1 MDIYKVRDA
10 LSEEYEKKKD
20 AWRRANEAFFDAQLE
35 LKQRKLEMDDVFRRY
50 SNVKDAIRI
59 LEEVSE
65 NERRFD

>member
-20 AWRRANEAFFDAQLE
+20 AWRRANEAFFKAE
-35 LKQRKLEMDDVFRRY
+35 YERKQRKMEMDDVFRKY

-59 LEEVSE
+59 MEEVSK
-65 NERRFD
+65 NE

>member
-20 AWRRANEAFFDAQLE
+20 AWRRANEAFFDAEFE
-35 LKQRKLEMDDVFRRY
+35 LKQRKLEMDDVFRKYR
-50 SNVKDAIRI
+50 NVKDAIRI

-65 NERRFD
+65 NEQRST